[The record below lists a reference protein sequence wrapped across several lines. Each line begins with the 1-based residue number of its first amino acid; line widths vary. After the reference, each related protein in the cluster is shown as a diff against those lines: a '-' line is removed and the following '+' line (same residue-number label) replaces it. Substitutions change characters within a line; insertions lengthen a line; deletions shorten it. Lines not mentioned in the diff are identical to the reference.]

1 MSEFRL
7 FDIALVRH
15 FSDRTIQEY
24 LIERL
29 GNANNTRRQL
39 LEYHNLHHEK
49 IAAPEPQ
56 THIASEM
63 EEPTPDTKQHR
74 VDVGDVTSGSGFI
87 RDAAAAQTTV
97 TTVHG
102 FYRTAVDTQ
111 SEAGCT
117 ETSYA
122 PTESTSANI
131 SEATQIR
138 VPKIPDEEKVH
149 RGEPIQCPY
158 CFQLID
164 ISGRRSWT

>member
-1 MSEFRL
+1 
-7 FDIALVRH
+7 V
-15 FSDRTIQEY
+15 
-24 LIERL
+24 
-29 GNANNTRRQL
+29 
-39 LEYHNLHHEK
+39 
-49 IAAPEPQ
+49 P
-56 THIASEM
+56 EM
-63 EEPTPDTKQHR
+63 EEPENRPYEHPETEPTPDTKQHH
-74 VDVGDVTSGSGFI
+74 VGSGFI

-131 SEATQIR
+131 PEAAQMR
-138 VPKIPDEEKVH
+138 VPKIPDEEKVD

-158 CFQLID
+158 CFLLVA